1 MVLCALILNP
11 IARRRRKRLAATDVA
26 EGAATPESRVDTV
39 IEVPQ
44 EDKRLEVVDVEKGPA

>member
-11 IARRRRKRLAATDVA
+11 IARRRRKRLAATEA